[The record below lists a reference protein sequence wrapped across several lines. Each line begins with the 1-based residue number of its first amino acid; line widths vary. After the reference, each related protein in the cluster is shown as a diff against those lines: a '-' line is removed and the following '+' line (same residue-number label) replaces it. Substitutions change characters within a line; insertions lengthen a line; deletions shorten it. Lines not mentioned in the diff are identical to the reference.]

1 MLFYLF
7 IFGIIVATL
16 IGIYLVFVKEDE
28 EVDKVDEEVDEK
40 VDEEVDEEV
49 EKVEDDCFGAVPNI
63 DVMCPK
69 SYMPV
74 LGCDGNTYSN
84 SCMAHAAGIQKYTP
98 V

>member
-1 MLFYLF
+1 MLFYVF
-7 IFGIIVATL
+7 IFGIIVAIL

-28 EVDKVDEEVDEK
+28 EVDKVDEEV
-40 VDEEVDEEV
+40 VEEVDEEV